1 MSSRLDDF
9 LRKDDD
15 TMSYVISSRQTT
27 FWDFTGER
35 GTSRVHFRG
44 KAEWHYS
51 QEIVPTFDV
60 VDEHPLLL
68 DYIAPWSDL
77 YISRAASD
85 AAAIAASISDAASAL
100 VSGWRPAS
108 HYLNGG
114 HAALEDGY
122 GLLLRA
128 PQPIVE
134 AAKSVLEHHD
144 VHYSEVP
151 LHGPKKPMRV
161 LIAGPNW
168 VIADRFR
175 IERR

>member
-1 MSSRLDDF
+1 MP
-9 LRKDDD
+9 
-15 TMSYVISSRQTT
+15 YVISNRQTT
-27 FWDFTGER
+27 FWDFTDQHR
-35 GTSRVHFRG
+35 TSRVHFRG
-44 KAEWHYS
+44 KSEWHYS

-68 DYIAPWSDL
+68 DYVAPWSDL
-77 YISRAASD
+77 YVSGAASGGATIVANIGG
-85 AAAIAASISDAASAL
+85 AANAL
-100 VSGWRPAS
+100 VNGWRPVS

-114 HAALEDGY
+114 YAALEDGY

-134 AAKSVLEHHD
+134 AAKSVLEHYG
-144 VHYSEVP
+144 VRYSEVP
-151 LHGPKKPMRV
+151 LHGPREPMRA